1 MNNIIRL
8 IAENIKMLRI
18 RDLLDIAIV
27 AFAIYKCIKLIKE
40 TRAAQLIK
48 GVLVLVII
56 TQLAGWIQLN
66 ATSYILANT
75 MQVGVFALVVVF
87 QPELRRVLEKVGTN
101 TLGRIFA
108 PEYQAESITP
118 KICEA
123 VEYMSSRKIGA
134 LILMERNTKLGDV
147 MISGTEINADV
158 SAQLLIN
165 IFMSNTP
172 LHDGATIIGDNRIK
186 ASACFL
192 PLTQKN
198 IFSKELGT
206 RHRAAIGIS
215 EITDCIAVVVSEETG
230 IISVA
235 LNGEIT
241 RNLTVQKLGEM
252 LDEVMFSSVND
263 NKKKENKIIKWV
275 VKKQ

>member
-108 PEYQAESITP
+108 PEYQAKSITP

-165 IFMSNTP
+165 IFMANTP

-252 LDEVMFSSVND
+252 LDKVMLSSVND

>member
-1 MNNIIRL
+1 MGSILQI

-18 RDLLDIAIV
+18 RDLFDIAIV
-27 AFAIYKCIKLIKE
+27 AFAIYKCVKLVKE

-48 GVLVLVII
+48 GLIILVVV

-75 MQVGVFALVVVF
+75 MQVGLFAIVVVF
-87 QPELRRVLEKVGTN
+87 QPELRRVLEKVGSN
-101 TLGRIFA
+101 TFKGMFTG
-108 PEYQAESITP
+108 EYEAKSITP
-118 KICEA
+118 KVCEA
-123 VEYMSSRKIGA
+123 VEYMSEHKIGA

-172 LHDGATIIGDNRIK
+172 LHDGATIIGDNKIK

-215 EITDCIAVVVSEETG
+215 EITDCMAVVVSEETG
-230 IISVA
+230 KISVA
-235 LNGEIT
+235 KNGEIT
-241 RNLTVQKLGEM
+241 RGLTVQKLGELMDEIM
-252 LDEVMFSSVND
+252 LDSNPESK
-263 NKKKENKIIKWV
+263 NKEKKIIKWV
-275 VKKQ
+275 VKK